1 MAVSTTLGLGLFGLR
16 YSGTLRVLHAERAA
30 ASDNLEFKE
39 LESLEESVRFFIKL
53 VDLSADNTFLARQ
66 ARDQSSL
73 IQRRLEQMGSAPL
86 ALGLSEDRA
95 LMSESTETVA
105 QMLTGFTE
113 SQSQEE
119 IGRLENE
126 LDVELVLLRSRCDD
140 FVEHMNLKR
149 DKNVELAEKL
159 RGDLETTTVLGALLY
174 LCLVLLLW
182 RWTSKTVIDPLQ
194 SLTGEAEKAED
205 GGLEIKPHSVGP
217 YEVRVLSRA
226 ISGLVQSLGQHSE
239 VLEETVKTRTQELV
253 RANQDLLEEIV
264 QRERA
269 EEALSQHEEKKRE
282 DHKMEALGR
291 LAGGVAHDFNNLLT
305 AIVGYSDLSISRMD
319 PEDPEIESLKQIRLA
334 GERASVL
341 TRQLLLLGRRQI
353 NQPVVLSLATVAT
366 NMQKIL
372 QSMLGEKVSLE
383 LVVEEEG
390 LAVEAD
396 QGQIEQVLMNLCV
409 NARDA
414 IEGFGTVKISIGSV
428 AAEGDGPRDV
438 YLYVDDDGVG
448 LDRETQA
455 RMFEPYFSTKPI
467 EKGTGL
473 GLSIVY
479 GIMQQ
484 NQGRVEVRSTLGEG
498 TSMRLF
504 FPASTEEPVAEDS
517 GPTERIASSGDKR
530 ILLAEDEEVLRSLV
544 SSTLEFAGYQV
555 VQASNGEEALSRF
568 EEGGGEFDMIVT
580 DVVMP
585 SMGGRELVQAV
596 KRSKPDMK
604 VLYLSGHIADD
615 ELQEEITRKGSPFL
629 PKPFKPSELT
639 RRVMEIL
646 DGVE

>member
-1 MAVSTTLGLGLFGLR
+1 M
-16 YSGTLRVLHAERAA
+16 LHAERAA

-73 IQRRLEQMGSAPL
+73 IQRRLEQMGGAPL
-86 ALGLSEDRA
+86 ALDLAEDRA

-105 QMLTGFTE
+105 QMLSGFTQ

-119 IGRLENE
+119 IGRLESD

-140 FVEHMNLKR
+140 FVSHMNLKR
-149 DKNVELAEKL
+149 DKNAALAEKL
-159 RGDLETTTVLGALLY
+159 RDDLESTTVLGALLY
-174 LCLVLLLW
+174 ICLVILLW

-194 SLTGEAEKAED
+194 SLTSEAEKAED
-205 GGLEIKPHSVGP
+205 GGLEIAPHSEGP

-226 ISGLVQSLGQHSE
+226 ISGLVHSLGQHSE
-239 VLEETVKTRTQELV
+239 VLEERVKTRTQELV

-269 EEALSQHEEKKRE
+269 EDALRQHEEKKRE

-305 AIVGYSDLSISRMD
+305 AIVGYSDLSVSRMD
-319 PEDPEIESLKQIRLA
+319 PQDPEIESLKQIRLA

-353 NQPVVLSLATVAT
+353 NEPVVLSLALVAK

-372 QSMLGEKVSLE
+372 QSMLGEKVTLE
-383 LVVEEEG
+383 LEVEEEG
-390 LAVEAD
+390 LAIEAD

-414 IEGFGTVKISIGSV
+414 IEGFGRVKISIGSIESE
-428 AAEGDGPRDV
+428 EGLDV

-448 LDRETQA
+448 VDRETQA

-484 NQGRVEVRSTLGEG
+484 SRGRVEVRSKLGEG

-504 FPASTEEPVAEDS
+504 FPASTEEPLAEDA
-517 GPTERIASSGDKR
+517 GPTEGIASSGDKR

-555 VQASNGEEALSRF
+555 VQASDGEEALNRF
-568 EEGGGEFDMIVT
+568 EESGGDFDMVVT

-596 KRSKPDMK
+596 KRSKPGMK

-629 PKPFKPSELT
+629 PKPFKPSELI
-639 RRVMEIL
+639 RKVLEIL

>member
-1 MAVSTTLGLGLFGLR
+1 MLS
-16 YSGTLRVLHAERAA
+16 AERAA

-39 LESLEESVRFFIKL
+39 LESLEESVRFFINL

-66 ARDQSSL
+66 ARDQSAL

-86 ALGLSEDRA
+86 ALGLSVDRA
-95 LMSESTETVA
+95 LMSESAATVA
-105 QMLTGFTE
+105 QMLTGFAK

-140 FVEHMNLKR
+140 FVAHMNSKR
-149 DKNVELAEKL
+149 DKNAEQAEKL
-159 RGDLETTTVLGALLY
+159 RDNLEITTVLGALLY
-174 LCLVLLLW
+174 MCLVILLW

-194 SLTGEAEKAED
+194 SLTGEAEKSED

-269 EEALSQHEEKKRE
+269 EDALRQHEEKKRE

-305 AIVGYSDLSISRMD
+305 AIVGYSDLSVSRMD
-319 PEDPEIESLKQIRLA
+319 PQDPEIESLKQIRLA

-396 QGQIEQVLMNLCV
+396 QGQVEQVLMNLCV

-414 IEGFGTVKISIGSV
+414 IEGFGTVKISIGSIES
-428 AAEGDGPRDV
+428 EGGQDV
-438 YLYVDDDGVG
+438 YLYVDDDGGGV
-448 LDRETQA
+448 DRETQA

-484 NQGRVEVRSTLGEG
+484 SRGRVEVRSKLGEG

-504 FPASTEEPVAEDS
+504 FPASTDEPLAEDA

-555 VQASNGEEALSRF
+555 VQASNGEDALSCF

-585 SMGGRELVQAV
+585 KMGGRELVQAV
-596 KRSKPDMK
+596 KRSKPGMK

>member
-1 MAVSTTLGLGLFGLR
+1 MLR
-16 YSGTLRVLHAERAA
+16 AERAA
-30 ASDNLEFKE
+30 ASDNLELKE
-39 LESLEESVRFFIKL
+39 IESLEESVRFFIKL

-66 ARDQSSL
+66 AGDQSSL
-73 IQRRLEQMGSAPL
+73 IQRRLEQVGGAPL

-95 LMSESTETVA
+95 LISESTETVA
-105 QMLTGFTE
+105 QMLAGFTQ

-126 LDVELVLLRSRCDD
+126 LDVELVLLRTRCDD
-140 FVEHMNLKR
+140 FVAHMDSKR
-149 DKNVELAEKL
+149 DKNAALAKEL
-159 RGDLETTTVLGALLY
+159 RDDLESTTIYGALLY
-174 LCLVLLLW
+174 ICLVILLW

-205 GGLEIKPHSVGP
+205 GGQEIKPHSVGP

-226 ISGLVQSLGQHSE
+226 ISGLVHSLGQHSE

-269 EEALSQHEEKKRE
+269 EDALRQHEEKKRE

-353 NQPVVLSLATVAT
+353 NQPVVLSLATVAK

-372 QSMLGEKVSLE
+372 QSMLGEKVALE

-428 AAEGDGPRDV
+428 ESDGEV

-448 LDRETQA
+448 VDRETQA

-484 NQGRVEVRSTLGEG
+484 NQGRVEVRSKLGQG

-504 FPASTEEPVAEDS
+504 FPASTEEPLAEVS
-517 GPTERIASSGDKR
+517 GPTGGIESSGDKR

-555 VQASNGEEALSRF
+555 VQASNGEEALSCF
-568 EEGGGEFDMIVT
+568 EESGGDFDMIVT

-585 SMGGRELVQAV
+585 NMGGRELVQAV

-639 RRVMEIL
+639 RKVMEIL

>member
-1 MAVSTTLGLGLFGLR
+1 M
-16 YSGTLRVLHAERAA
+16 LHAERAA

-73 IQRRLEQMGSAPL
+73 IQRRLEQMGGAPL
-86 ALGLSEDRA
+86 ALGLAEDRA

-105 QMLTGFTE
+105 QMLSGFTQ

-119 IGRLENE
+119 IGRLESE

-140 FVEHMNLKR
+140 FVSHMNLKR
-149 DKNVELAEKL
+149 DKNAALAEEL
-159 RGDLETTTVLGALLY
+159 RDDLESTTILGALLY
-174 LCLVLLLW
+174 ICLVILLW

-205 GGLEIKPHSVGP
+205 GGLEIAPHSEGP
-217 YEVRVLSRA
+217 YEVRILSRA

-239 VLEETVKTRTQELV
+239 VLEVRVKTRTQELV

-269 EEALSQHEEKKRE
+269 EDALRQHEEKKRE

-305 AIVGYSDLSISRMD
+305 AIVGYSDLSVSRMD
-319 PEDPEIESLKQIRLA
+319 PQDPEIESLKQIRLA

-353 NQPVVLSLATVAT
+353 NEPVVLSLALVAK

-372 QSMLGEKVSLE
+372 QSMLGEKVTLNLE
-383 LVVEEEG
+383 VEEEG
-390 LAVEAD
+390 LAIEAD

-414 IEGFGTVKISIGSV
+414 IEGFGTVKISIGSIES
-428 AAEGDGPRDV
+428 EGGQDV
-438 YLYVDDDGVG
+438 YLYVDDDGGGV
-448 LDRETQA
+448 DRETQA

-484 NQGRVEVRSTLGEG
+484 SRGRVEVRSKLGEG

-504 FPASTEEPVAEDS
+504 FPASTEEPLAEDA
-517 GPTERIASSGDKR
+517 GPTEGIASSGDKR

-555 VQASNGEEALSRF
+555 VQASDGEEALNRF
-568 EEGGGEFDMIVT
+568 EESGGDFDMIVT

-596 KRSKPDMK
+596 KRSKPGMK

-629 PKPFKPSELT
+629 PKPFKPSELI
-639 RRVMEIL
+639 RKVMEVL

>member
-1 MAVSTTLGLGLFGLR
+1 M
-16 YSGTLRVLHAERAA
+16 LHAERAA

-73 IQRRLEQMGSAPL
+73 IQRRLEQMGGAPL
-86 ALGLSEDRA
+86 ALGLAEDRA

-105 QMLTGFTE
+105 QMLSGFTQ

-119 IGRLENE
+119 IGRLESE

-140 FVEHMNLKR
+140 FVSHMNLKR
-149 DKNVELAEKL
+149 DKNAALAEEL
-159 RGDLETTTVLGALLY
+159 RDDLESTTILGALLY
-174 LCLVLLLW
+174 ICLVILLW

-205 GGLEIKPHSVGP
+205 GGLEIAPHSEGP
-217 YEVRVLSRA
+217 YEVRILSRA

-239 VLEETVKTRTQELV
+239 VLEVRVKTRTQELV

-269 EEALSQHEEKKRE
+269 EDALRQHEEKKRE

-305 AIVGYSDLSISRMD
+305 AIVGYSDLSVSRMD
-319 PEDPEIESLKQIRLA
+319 PQDPEIESLKQIRLA

-353 NQPVVLSLATVAT
+353 NEPVVLSLALVAK

-372 QSMLGEKVSLE
+372 QSMLGEKVTLNLE
-383 LVVEEEG
+383 VEEEG
-390 LAVEAD
+390 LAIEAD

-428 AAEGDGPRDV
+428 GGEGDAARDV
-438 YLYVDDDGVG
+438 CLYVDDDGAGV
-448 LDRETQA
+448 DRETQA

-484 NQGRVEVRSTLGEG
+484 SRGRVEVRSKLGEG

-504 FPASTEEPVAEDS
+504 FPASTEEPLAEDA
-517 GPTERIASSGDKR
+517 GPTEGIASSGDKR

-555 VQASNGEEALSRF
+555 VQASDGEEALNRF
-568 EEGGGEFDMIVT
+568 EESGGEFDMIVT

-596 KRSKPDMK
+596 KRSKPGMK

-629 PKPFKPSELT
+629 PKPFKPSELI
-639 RRVMEIL
+639 RKVMEVL